1 MKNVI
6 KTLKRITS
14 QALTLTLICFLSSTI
29 SLNGQTNQ
37 VHSDLKTEDS
47 TRHFISMNLVQ
58 LRFPTL
64 AFSYEYIFAKGYLGI
79 RIPFA
84 KGLSQTE
91 PENYNKAVKYSYG
104 VDLNVYFGKGNFS
117 NKKAVFFMAPSFEHG
132 AFNYSNIKET
142 IVGYSSVG
150 LGWQT
155 PIYKETKSSYVGYQ
169 YTTML
174 KIGLLLKPVKNLNI
188 SLVAGIGGIAFNP
201 VYRSHGESNG
211 WFDLNLGLEGA
222 NNSLHED
229 AMITKLELNIGYKF

>member
-1 MKNVI
+1 MKKITEILN
-6 KTLKRITS
+6 RITTKKT
-14 QALTLTLICFLSSTI
+14 TLILICFFITTF
-29 SLNGQTNQ
+29 G
-37 VHSDLKTEDS
+37 LKGRSGAFRNFIKEDVDS

-155 PIYKETKSSYVGYQ
+155 PIYKVTKSSYVGYQ

-201 VYRSHGESNG
+201 VYRSHGETP
-211 WFDLNLGLEGA
+211 WLDLNLGPA
-222 NNSLHED
+222 SVSNSKHED